1 MRSLRNR
8 SILGVCEDFE
18 NERNDKVALL
28 GNFHPRGY
36 DALNFLICHI
46 KNENAK
52 TIDPVSA
59 IGIDIQV
66 P

>member
-36 DALNFLICHI
+36 AFNFLICHT

-52 TIDPVSA
+52 RIDPASA

>member
-1 MRSLRNR
+1 MRNR

-18 NERNDKVALL
+18 NKRNDKVALL

-36 DALNFLICHI
+36 AFNFLVCHI

-59 IGIDIQV
+59 IGIEIQV

>member
-1 MRSLRNR
+1 MRNR

-36 DALNFLICHI
+36 ALNFLICHI

>member
-1 MRSLRNR
+1 MRNR

-18 NERNDKVALL
+18 DERNDKVALL
-28 GNFHPRGY
+28 DNFHPRSY
-36 DALNFLICHI
+36 AFNFLICHI